1 MGPGRSRMRGQAMVE
16 FAICL
21 PILLSLTLGL
31 VAVGVA
37 EWRRSDADHALSN
50 LASELP
56 EGWESMPDAE
66 LVRALLL
73 DGSSLDE
80 DRLTVTDADVSV
92 SASSDTDASGRLA
105 TSLGG
110 GFVKRESTWVVVSA
124 DVDYDL
130 DDGIWPLVSG
140 TYSRHVE
147 RRYLASTRTEVG

>member
-1 MGPGRSRMRGQAMVE
+1 MGTSRSRMGGQAMVE

-56 EGWESMPDAE
+56 EGWESMSEAE
-66 LVRALLL
+66 LVRSLVL
-73 DGSSLDE
+73 DGSSLDA
-80 DRLTVTDADVSV
+80 DRLSVADADVTEV
-92 SASSDTDASGRLA
+92 SSSDTDVSGGVVA
-105 TSLGG
+105 GLGG
-110 GFVKRESTWVVVSA
+110 SFVRRESAWVVVSA
-124 DVDYDL
+124 DVSYDL
-130 DDGIWPLVSG
+130 GDGIWPLVSG

-147 RRYLASTRTEVG
+147 RRYLASIRTEVG